1 MSHNEKHEDTFE
13 TESYLA
19 ESEFFLKEARR
30 TQKQDDWEEWEL
42 NDWGIWYD
50 KMMNYP
56 ERSFEESFLRSL
68 RCEYVPDNIGPCP
81 HCENAVKR
89 LKREKLYSARMSKI
103 SGMKGY
109 HPDRIDL
116 SLVLMNGAFL
126 IFAYIRLF

>member
-1 MSHNEKHEDTFE
+1 MSHNGKHEDTFE
-13 TESYLA
+13 TEFHLA
-19 ESEFFLKEARR
+19 ESEFFLREARR
-30 TQKQDDWEEWEL
+30 TQKQGDWEEWEL
-42 NDWGIWYD
+42 NDWSIWYD

-56 ERSFEESFLRSL
+56 ERSFEEGFLQSL

-89 LKREKLYSARMSKI
+89 LKRERLYSARMSKI
-103 SGMKGY
+103 SGMMGSR
-109 HPDRIDL
+109 PDWIDL